1 MTNKCTWLGPNSLVE
16 TCSQPSL
23 DAFSYCKHHYP
34 LVYREGT
41 AQRRR
46 LRERYSAE
54 AIWDIENAFNEAVAE
69 LEAEGAI

>member
-1 MTNKCTWLGPNSLVE
+1 M
-16 TCSQPSL
+16 
-23 DAFSYCKHHYP
+23 
-34 LVYREGT
+34 YREGT

-54 AIWDIENAFNEAVAE
+54 AVWDIENAFNEAVAE